1 MFHDQDGAG
10 RHLHNLLGDTADEG
24 VFESTSTVGGH
35 HDQIDVFVACVLHD
49 LNMGRTDSQR
59 GHDVDLTDRF
69 SQLDLP
75 FSAYFSRRSRMLL
88 PYSGKATLPDVA
100 IHCASMTCSRYSEAP

>member
-1 MFHDQDGAG
+1 MFHGQGGSG

-69 SQLDLP
+69 SQLDQP
-75 FSAYFSRRSRMLL
+75 FFGVLLQAFENVAAILRKSDASRCGNPLCID
-88 PYSGKATLPDVA
+88 DVQQ
-100 IHCASMTCSRYSEAP
+100 IQ